1 MRLIDADKLK
11 DAIST
16 KDGVNEETWE
26 QLYDSIMVEIDN
38 APTIEGFAYED
49 EYGLVGVYYEEVVIE
64 RTYKDEDGK
73 TYQELRICG
82 EAQNE

>member
-16 KDGVNEETWE
+16 KDGVN
-26 QLYDSIMVEIDN
+26 YDSIMAEIDN
-38 APTIEGFAYED
+38 APTIMGFVHED
-49 EYGLVGVYYEEVVIE
+49 YDGLLYVDYKKVVIE
-64 RTYKDEDGK
+64 RTIDEDGE
-73 TYQELRICG
+73 TYQVFHIIG